1 MSSMDP
7 LLEVFI
13 YENMQLLE
21 QIETTLLTRE
31 KHAALTKA
39 QIDEVFR
46 VMHTLKGSSAMM
58 EYNNMTKLAHGVE
71 DLFDVIRSNTI
82 EVDFWED
89 ILDLI
94 LESIDFF
101 KNELVKIQDGLLP
114 DGEVDE
120 LYGRKERLIQLISG
134 KQPLADAKAEPV
146 MIVMPDDVPAPIAPL
161 ADSIAFAQED
171 RNYQARI
178 EFEDDCGMETVRAF
192 GIVNSL
198 KGLCSSISHVP
209 ENIDV
214 SCDGEIAANGFTL
227 TIVSKVDPSTL
238 ENMLN
243 NTILVRSVEFREV
256 DEQRAEFSG
265 FTVQKAGELS
275 SDANAAASTGGARSD
290 LALEKHVKQNFI
302 SVDVNRIDKLMNLV
316 GEIVTTES
324 MVIKNPEIAK
334 LHLEGFE
341 KQARLLRKLT
351 NELQDVVMSI
361 RMVPVSSS
369 FLKMQRIVRDMGK
382 KIGKEAKFVMIGEK
396 TEVDKNINDNLAD
409 PLMHLVRN
417 CMDHGLENKEERIA
431 KGKSPVGT
439 ITLTARNTGGDII
452 VTVSDDGR
460 GLNKQAIVKKA
471 IEKGLTTKTEAEIS
485 DKEAYSF
492 ILTPGFSTN
501 STVTEFSGRGVGMDV
516 VHQNIENIGGS
527 IYIES
532 EKGKGTKFIMHI
544 PLTLA
549 IVNGMKVVVGAEPY
563 IIPIL
568 NIRESFEPR
577 LHKTIISP
585 EGMEMVLIRGECY
598 RVIRMH
604 RAFNVPTEITDFSKG
619 IMVMVECEMGKAC
632 LFVDRLV
639 DEQQVVIK
647 PIPANISKIA
657 GRIKGIAGCTI
668 MGDGTIS
675 LILDVNGLISNNRL

>member
-1 MSSMDP
+1 MDP
-7 LLEVFI
+7 LLEVFV

-31 KHAALTKA
+31 KNAPLTKA

-71 DLFDVIRSNTI
+71 DLFDIIRSTSI
-82 EVDFWED
+82 ETGHWEE
-89 ILDLI
+89 ILDFI

-101 KNELVKIQDGLLP
+101 KNELTKIQDGYLP
-114 DGEVDE
+114 DGEIDE
-120 LYGRKERLIQLISG
+120 LYGQKERLIQFVSG
-134 KQPLADAKAEPV
+134 KQPVQNAKVELFS
-146 MIVMPDDVPAPIAPL
+146 IVMPDDAPASRIDLNRGTHRAK
-161 ADSIAFAQED
+161 ED
-171 RNYQARI
+171 RVYQAHI
-178 EFEDDCGMETVRAF
+178 EFEEGCGMETVRAF

-198 KGLCSSISHVP
+198 KGLYSTLSHIP
-209 ENIDV
+209 QNIDIN
-214 SCDGEIAANGFTL
+214 CDGEIVANGFSM
-227 TIVSKVDPSTL
+227 TITSGENQLLLESTL
-238 ENMLN
+238 KQA
-243 NTILVRSVEFREV
+243 ILVRSVELKAA
-256 DEQRAEFSG
+256 DETS
-265 FTVQKAGELS
+265 ELFALNGQSEDAPIDAIANS
-275 SDANAAASTGGARSD
+275 STSARVNLVLD
-290 LALEKHVKQNFI
+290 KHVKQSFI

-324 MVIKNPEIAK
+324 MVIKNPEVAK

-361 RMVPVSSS
+361 RMVPVSTT
-369 FLKMQRIVRDMGK
+369 FLKMQRLVRDMSK
-382 KIGKEAKFVMIGEK
+382 KIGKDAKFVMVGEK

-417 CMDHGLENKEERIA
+417 CMDHGLESTQERIA
-431 KGKSPVGT
+431 AGKSPVGT
-439 ITLTARNTGGDII
+439 ITITARNTGGDII
-452 VTVSDDGR
+452 VTVADDGR
-460 GLNKQAIVKKA
+460 GLNKQAIIKKA
-471 IEKGLTTKTEAEIS
+471 IDKGLTTKSEAEIS
-485 DKEAYSF
+485 DKEAFSF
-492 ILTPGFSTN
+492 ISTPGFSTN
-501 STVTEFSGRGVGMDV
+501 SEVTEFSGRGVGMDV
-516 VHQNIENIGGS
+516 VHQNLGNIGGTM
-527 IYIES
+527 YIES
-532 EKGKGTKFIMHI
+532 EKGKGTRFIMHI

-549 IVNGMKVVVGAEPY
+549 IVNGMKVVVGSEPY

-577 LHKTIISP
+577 LHRTIISP
-585 EGMEMVLIRGECY
+585 DGMEMVLIRGECY

-604 RAFNVPTEITDFSKG
+604 RVFRVSTETTDFSKG

-675 LILDVNGLISNNRL
+675 LILDVNGLVSNNL